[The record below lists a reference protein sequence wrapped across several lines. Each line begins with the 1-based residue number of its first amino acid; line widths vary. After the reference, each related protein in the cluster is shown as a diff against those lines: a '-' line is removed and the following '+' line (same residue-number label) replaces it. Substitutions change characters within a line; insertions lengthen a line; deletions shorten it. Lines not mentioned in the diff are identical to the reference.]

1 MVPDRDHLADIF
13 REKIHQKGQRCA
25 LIKFGADALNR
36 AARAGGISL
45 HMRKTEVPMDP
56 QLAEDLYNLDH
67 CIECGCCVAA
77 CGTFRMRPDF
87 VGAVAINKIARFR
100 LDPRDDRNDADFYEV
115 MGDDSG
121 VFGCM
126 SLLGCDDFC
135 PKQLPLRTQIA
146 FIRRKMAE
154 QGIKNY
160 DKVLPTPKKL
170 IPIKSI

>member
-1 MVPDRDHLADIF
+1 M
-13 REKIHQKGQRCA
+13 E
-25 LIKFGADALNR
+25 N
-36 AARAGGISL
+36 
-45 HMRKTEVPMDP
+45 E
-56 QLAEDLYNLDH
+56 LAEQIFELDR

>member
-1 MVPDRDHLADIF
+1 MYKR
-13 REKIHQKGQRCA
+13 Q
-25 LIKFGADALNR
+25 
-36 AARAGGISL
+36 
-45 HMRKTEVPMDP
+45 
-56 QLAEDLYNLDH
+56 
-67 CIECGCCVAA
+67 
-77 CGTFRMRPDF
+77 
-87 VGAVAINKIARFR
+87 
-100 LDPRDDRNDADFYEV
+100 V